1 MSKKEKIAVGG
12 QAVIEGVMMRSP
24 HFYAVALR
32 RSNGEITVDKK
43 PIKSLAQKWPFLK
56 LPLLRGIVVLIESL
70 VIGIK
75 TLTYSADVFAGDME
89 GEEGNETSLKDNNTK
104 KDKKNT
110 LSPFVLILTILFSL
124 SFGIFIFIILPL
136 MIAQYLKMNVFEF
149 ESKIAFN
156 LIDGVV
162 RISVFLVYVIVIS
175 FMKDIRRV
183 FQYHGAEHKAVYT
196 YEAKEELAVENARK
210 FSTLHPRCGTA
221 FLVIV
226 MVMSIFIFSLFTPA
240 SFLEK
245 LLLRLI
251 LIPFIAGISYEII
264 KYSFKARSN
273 PLIKILILP
282 GLFLQKI
289 TTSIPDDGQIEV
301 ALAALNEVLNAEQV
315 SYKQGVEREKL

>member
-1 MSKKEKIAVGG
+1 MSEKEKIAVGG

-43 PIKSLAQKWPFLK
+43 PIKSLSQKWPFFK
-56 LPLLRGIVVLIESL
+56 LPLLRGVVVLIESL

-75 TLTYSADVFAGDME
+75 TLTYSADVFAGDTE
-89 GEEGNETSLKDNNTK
+89 GEEINEATLKENSTK

-110 LSPFVLILTILFSL
+110 LSSFVLVLTVLFSF

-136 MIAQYLKMNVFEF
+136 MITQYLKMNVFEF
-149 ESKIAFN
+149 ESKVAFN
-156 LIDGVV
+156 LIDGIV
-162 RISVFLVYVIVIS
+162 RISVFLIYVVVIS
-175 FMKDIRRV
+175 FLKDIRRV
-183 FQYHGAEHKAVYT
+183 FQYHGAEHKAVYA
-196 YEAKEELAVENARK
+196 YEAKEDLTVENARK

-245 LLLRLI
+245 FLIRLI
-251 LIPFIAGISYEII
+251 LIPFVAGISYEII
-264 KYSFKARSN
+264 KFSFKARSN
-273 PLIKILILP
+273 PLIKIIMFP

-289 TTSIPDDGQIEV
+289 TTSTPDDGQIEV

-315 SYKQGVEREKL
+315 SHKQQLEREGL